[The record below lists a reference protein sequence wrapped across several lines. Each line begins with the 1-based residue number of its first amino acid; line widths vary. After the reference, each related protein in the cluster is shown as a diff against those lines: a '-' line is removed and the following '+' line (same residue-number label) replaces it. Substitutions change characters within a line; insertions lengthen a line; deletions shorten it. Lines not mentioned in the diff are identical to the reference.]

1 VVNLPGG
8 EIFPALQAGTIDGTE
23 WVGPWND
30 LAFGFYK
37 VAKYYYWPGFH
48 EPCTTGE
55 VLVNKKVWQGLS
67 KQQQEIIS
75 VAIQAEATIELAEFN
90 YKSGD
95 ALDALLTKH
104 KVQLRKF
111 PNDMLKNMGQAA
123 IDVVA
128 EVGNKDPFTKKVYE
142 SFVAARKKAI
152 GWSALGE
159 QGYMNARSLMK
170 L

>member
-1 VVNLPGG
+1 
-8 EIFPALQAGTIDGTE
+8 
-23 WVGPWND
+23 
-30 LAFGFYK
+30 
-37 VAKYYYWPGFH
+37 
-48 EPCTTGE
+48 
-55 VLVNKKVWQGLS
+55 
-67 KQQQEIIS
+67 

-159 QGYMNARSLMK
+159 QGYMNARSVMK